1 MSKKEK
7 MKNWVLNMIRT
18 VNTHHTGAYAAQA
31 AYFFCIVSDTDFSS
45 AYYDGTIH
53 TGYDE

>member
-7 MKNWVLNMIRT
+7 MKNWVLNIIRT

-31 AYFFCIVSDTDFSS
+31 AYFLYCL
-45 AYYDGTIH
+45 
-53 TGYDE
+53 

>member
-7 MKNWVLNMIRT
+7 MKNWVLNIIRT
-18 VNTHHTGAYAAQA
+18 EYAPHRCLCSPGSL
-31 AYFFCIVSDTDFSS
+31 FFCIVSDTDFSS